1 MTRIRKPFISS
12 DRHGSSIPGR
22 VLLAALFGL
31 LLAAPTAAPVAKTT
45 GPAPVS
51 TPEPERSLSFYNTH
65 TGEHLS
71 LVYRRGDEYL
81 PNALERINHLLRDY
95 RCGQEHAIDPELL
108 DFLYDLLRKV
118 HYQGEVFI
126 ISGYRAPVT
135 NRAMHERSSGVVL
148 GSQHTFGRAIDIRLP
163 GKDTHRLYEIARSM
177 KRGGTG
183 YYGRSDFIHIDTGR
197 VRCW

>member
-1 MTRIRKPFISS
+1 MNRINKPSLPP
-12 DRHGSSIPGR
+12 DRRRASGPVR
-22 VLLAALFGL
+22 LVLAALFGL
-31 LLAAPTAAPVAKTT
+31 LLAAPTAARLPK
-45 GPAPVS
+45 PAREAPIA
-51 TPEPERSLSFYNTH
+51 PPPPERSLSFYNTH
-65 TGEHLS
+65 TAERLS

-108 DFLYDLLRKV
+108 DFLYDLLQKV
-118 HYQGEVFI
+118 DYQGEVFI
-126 ISGYRAPVT
+126 ISGYRSPAT

-163 GKDTHRLYEIARSM
+163 GEDTHRLYEIARSM